1 MHHFDWSGI
10 PGALPTLWTGAIVTI
25 KITLIA
31 IVIGIVWGT
40 FSRSCGCR
48 HSSRSNGSRRPRS
61 RCSVRSRW

>member
-10 PGALPTLWTGAIVTI
+10 PGALPTLWIGAIVTI

-31 IVIGIVWGT
+31 IVIGIVWAP

-48 HSSRSNGSRRPRS
+48 RSSRSNGLPRPT
-61 RCSVRSRW
+61 